1 MPIGKN
7 AIKRVVNNGYANLK
21 SDAPDMENSVVVES
35 KAPAQKKSRAKN
47 PVPKGVTSGSSSGT
61 KNPAPKAAISIEGV
75 VKNTVTK
82 KAKPK
87 TVKIIPLEDENA
99 KVEKDLIEEKAI
111 EQKEVKAEPKEV
123 KAEAVEALEPAPKA
137 SMESEPDFN
146 PVSTAEKLSDKESAV
161 GYTNIG
167 REIPVYLL

>member
-21 SDAPDMENSVVVES
+21 NDAPDMENSVVAES

-47 PVPKGVTSGSSSGT
+47 PVPKGVTSGSATGT

-82 KAKPK
+82 RAKPN
-87 TVKIIPLEDENA
+87 TVKIIPLEDESERAENIPD
-99 KVEKDLIEEKAI
+99 EKIIEPT
-111 EQKEVKAEPKEV
+111 VKAEPAELKT
-123 KAEAVEALEPAPKA
+123 EAV
-137 SMESEPDFN
+137 
-146 PVSTAEKLSDKESAV
+146 AE
-161 GYTNIG
+161 
-167 REIPVYLL
+167 